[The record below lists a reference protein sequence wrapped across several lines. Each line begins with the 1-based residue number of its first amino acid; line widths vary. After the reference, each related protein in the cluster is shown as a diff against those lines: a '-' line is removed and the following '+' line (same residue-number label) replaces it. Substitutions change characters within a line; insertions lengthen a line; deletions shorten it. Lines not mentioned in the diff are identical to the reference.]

1 MVNGNFTS
9 IESSNFTNNHAENTN
24 EARGGAIYIKG
35 IGTNITDSRFEHSRS
50 KLYGG
55 SIYIN
60 GDNTTVGGSNFTDC
74 TVDADGS
81 QGGAIY
87 VNGENAVIE
96 GSDFVDSSA
105 KFRGGAIYIHG
116 TKAKVKDSNFT
127 VSSVTGGTY
136 GGENPR
142 GGAIYI
148 NEVNATVEGSIFNHS
163 SVSQNTGEGG
173 AIYIEGKDA
182 KILGSEFYSSTAR
195 MGGAIYLEGG
205 SCNVSDSLFV
215 DSYADKDGGAMASVG
230 ANSTLYNSN
239 FTNNKARHNG
249 GALYW
254 AGGKSSVNNVVDGCI
269 FTNNTAIADASFDTG
284 RVTRGGGAVYWSE
297 YGQNGKILNS
307 EFYYNSVQST
317 DKADGG
323 AVLWDYS
330 EDAVVDHCI
339 FVGDYV
345 TTSHTGDVWVQGGA
359 MYLRANKNYII
370 SNCLFENCSSSKE
383 SGALYIQSKG
393 DSAVRYILVANT
405 TFKNNVA
412 KAIKENSYGGGAV
425 QVKECRGVLFKN
437 VTFINNTANQGGAV
451 SVFKADLNI
460 TFDNCTF
467 INNYADKN
475 KVTGTAK
482 AMGGAIYYY
491 DGSNK
496 NLTISDSTFTNN
508 SAELGGALY
517 INKDNAIVRGSNFTL
532 NKAES
537 GSAIYTRNY
546 VPLIDVVLL
555 ENRANSDTLKA
566 TKSGNNLNVEFKGK
580 DNLLNGIYSTLD
592 DLVDWTNVTYWNE
605 DGVVNTDSTLITST
619 RKTLESGQ
627 NFTVKVFDRAG
638 NLVEGTGTYLTNAN
652 GRFTVPFASPAYS
665 YDIFLTNEDYYTYIE
680 ISTRIILD
688 FEGFA
693 DNVTY
698 RSNATINATLNDDA
712 ENVISIYVNGT
723 FVGNVTPSAG
733 KASIE
738 ISTLINGTYLEVGPH
753 EVLFVYYGDGR
764 YKPANTTTT
773 LNITKITPI
782 IKIDTDS
789 IGNSLEVNVTVI
801 DAEHNITDATG
812 TVTVSAGGRTVDV
825 HIENGIGTAI
835 ISNLQVGQ
843 YNVTTHYH
851 GDNHYFDT
859 TNSTLANVTF
869 KPQAQINI
877 TVEVKP
883 VYWIN
888 ETVHISVSVQP
899 NATGNITLYLNGV
912 PHVLQLNNSEASFN
926 ATDLQEGTNYVLVT
940 YDGSR
945 TLAPNWADT
954 TFEVIK
960 YTTPVIIDTTNITVG
975 QTEVI
980 NITLCNDTEG
990 LLNVTINGVS
1000 KYYEIV
1006 NGTASIPVSDL
1017 ASGVYN
1023 VTVTFVG
1030 DKKYYTATNSTLFNV
1045 TKAIPTV
1052 IVDVD
1057 NITYGE
1063 DTVIV
1068 VTVPDGAG
1076 NVTIKLN
1083 GEIEFTEQ
1091 PIDGQAIFIIKNLPA
1106 SNYTVEA
1113 IFNGNENF
1121 TSNSAK
1127 KNFTVA
1133 KATPIINLT
1142 VEDIYYGEV
1151 EHIIVTV
1158 NAKGNVTIRVAGN
1171 ETTIVLAD
1179 DGTSVIHIFLLRAAI
1194 DSTRVLETYDGRAD
1208 EYVYNLAVGKYPV
1221 EAIFN
1226 GNDNYKSLSITKDF
1240 YVYQKNVTFDI
1251 EVHDI
1256 TIWDMEYINV
1266 TGLENATGNV
1276 TININGVNHT
1286 AQIINGTARFS
1297 TADLHVGQ
1305 NTVCVYYGGDR
1316 NYTGGHAQKT
1326 FNVGQRTPFITVDA
1340 TNVTVGHRVKITVTV
1355 PLNATGYVVV
1365 SGKFRHDHVQEYY
1378 LDADAF
1384 TEDGGI
1390 KYDEIFIYDLF
1401 EGIYDVHVTYHGGGI
1416 DNYTIAVNDTTFIVS
1431 KNNATGITVHADN
1444 IIYGEKATITVNVPG
1459 DIEGTITLRLNDTAH
1474 THITLPIYEHKVTW
1488 VVDDLAAGNYT
1499 VDVIYNGNDK
1509 YYENDTI
1516 SGKFEVAKVKSVL
1529 EIITPHTVDAA
1540 TNATVI
1546 VRVNETATGKIAI
1559 TVNGTRY
1566 EADIEDGVAIFTINK
1581 SRAGKYDIIAEY
1593 AGDGNNTA
1601 AKTATLVEGLTVT
1614 KVACY
1619 QINVTANDTLVD
1631 VETTIVVKVPSDATG
1646 SVSIYIDGELAGTAD
1661 INSGIAELVVTRPY
1675 GNHTV
1680 NVTFT
1685 DDKYGP
1691 RYAICDFWVFKHE
1704 SPLVIA
1710 ADSIV
1715 VGDVAYINVTAPS
1728 DNVTIEI
1735 NGKSYSSDKYENG
1748 IAYFT
1753 VSGLEHGD
1761 KTVVA
1766 IYGGSEKYVQNTTT
1780 GKFTVDKRASQ
1791 VNVSVENITVGGIAD
1806 IVVKVP
1812 SDAKGYVVVVVDG
1825 VNYTANLT
1833 GGIGHV
1839 HIKDLAN
1846 TTYNVNVTYIGD
1858 EKYLSSTNST
1868 KLAVGK
1874 NNTTLTI
1881 AADGIYYGETA
1892 VINVTVAPSDAA
1904 GFITVRLSN
1913 GKSVTLPVVEGKVQW
1928 NVSGLAAGTY
1938 TIYANY
1944 SGDGKY
1950 NLNNSNKVIGEL
1962 EVSPISP
1969 QMSVVKVISE
1979 AGKNATVIVRIDS
1992 RVSDNVTV
2000 TVDGKPYSVKPNADG
2015 VAVVTTDILENG
2027 THTLSVSYAC
2037 DNNFTEATSDQPN
2050 FVTNKTSDYVMNI
2063 TAYDIK
2069 YGNATNIT
2077 VNVPVDAKGIVIV
2090 NINGT
2095 DYTATITDGKA
2106 VFNENIRLAEGRYN
2120 ITAYFGNKKYE
2131 NKTATGVFYVSRHET
2146 PMTIEDI
2153 TAIKVGD
2160 KAIVKVT
2167 APSDV
2172 LNDIY
2177 IEIDGVKY
2185 TDHTVSE
2192 GKAVFEVPIMSNGTR
2207 TVVAT
2212 YDGGNKYSFN
2222 SSTQKFDVGKRNS
2235 YVKVDVINTTVGSGA
2250 FINVTVPANATGYV
2264 IVKVDNTNYTINLTG
2279 GKGNVTVYNL
2289 ENKTYDVTVTYI
2301 GDYQYLSSINATK
2314 LAIDKLTTTFEVNGT
2329 NITVGAA
2336 EFIRFETPD
2345 NITGLVKV
2353 EINDKNYTAF
2363 VNEGKGNLTVCG
2375 LEAGDYNVTVYFEG
2389 NYKYLPAASAKN
2401 KFTVNQTTAEIVI
2414 IPQNITYGETETIII
2429 YVNATG
2435 KVNVTVVNRDVE
2447 DYKVTDEPIVDGKV
2461 TIVVPGYLTAG
2472 NYTVKVDYSG
2482 NVNVSNASAQED
2494 FEVAKADPIMTV
2506 SVQNITYGDVE
2517 HIRATVNAEG
2527 NITIKVNG
2535 KETTIVLEN
2544 GNLVI
2549 GVLSARVN
2557 QIAQFDGKAGVDVS
2571 GLEVGEYPVEVT
2583 FNGNENYNKLTI
2595 NTKFLVTKDN
2605 VTVSVQVED
2614 IRTDGKEVIN
2624 VTLSNTNVTGNVTI
2638 NVDGINYTRP
2648 IKDGKANLTLDKLSN
2663 ATHSVVVIYEGDR
2676 NFNGNWTSDTFN
2688 VTKVEPEIS
2697 VDVANKKVGETER
2710 IVVHLP
2716 DNATGYVVIDVDG
2729 TEYHVDIVAGQE
2741 ISIEID
2747 NLENKTYDVNV
2758 YYSGDGY
2765 WQSTTSSDSFNVSKV
2780 KSSINITVIHDG
2792 IIPNGT
2798 DVDIFIKAP
2807 GDITGKV
2814 NVTVWDT
2821 VRDENT
2827 TYTVYVNEGNGT
2839 LHIETPLDGI
2849 YKVNATYLEN
2859 GKYLGSENYTSF
2871 DVYNTRK
2878 PLSVN
2883 SDNGYVNEN
2892 EPIYVTVQGN
2902 HVDEYL
2908 TVVISN
2914 SSGEIKRNETVRF
2927 NNYDSIHNISSALWK
2942 LQPLDAGHYDV
2953 KAIYIEHDGDK
2964 VYTYEGVNDF
2974 NIWKLASE
2982 IKIKEIKNI
2991 TVGENATIELEIEL
3005 DPRVN
3010 DGNISVFV
3018 DGREYMTNTSTL
3030 KVIVPGLGAD
3040 NYTVE
3045 AIYHGN
3051 RWYNESSATSA
3062 FKVQKNPAPIS
3073 ITVTNS
3079 KVGEIEQINVTLSE
3093 NITGRVLLDIGDNHY
3108 YANIT
3113 DGVAIFNI
3121 TKLDAGKYNVTAT
3134 YDGNYKYFANSTNST
3149 LEITKWDSFV
3159 NVTADNITYGD
3170 KAVILVE
3177 TPKDLCGN
3185 VTVSVDGE
3193 NYTVF
3198 VSGGH
3203 GTLVVPGLN
3212 VGPHDV
3218 NVTFDGCNKYE
3229 PSNNNTIFNVNKVDL
3244 NEVDM
3249 KVIDYGNGTAVVVLP
3264 GNATGNVTI
3273 KIDDKEFYAKVVNG
3287 TAVVQLDN
3295 VTPGTHVAEV
3305 IYSGDDK
3312 YNATTKMANITAPK
3326 YESPINI
3333 TVGEIVAGENGTI
3346 IVSVLE
3352 NATGN
3357 VTVSVGGKQYYGEI
3371 KDGVAVV
3378 EDCC

>member
-1 MVNGNFTS
+1 M
-9 IESSNFTNNHAENTN
+9 
-24 EARGGAIYIKG
+24 
-35 IGTNITDSRFEHSRS
+35 
-50 KLYGG
+50 
-55 SIYIN
+55 
-60 GDNTTVGGSNFTDC
+60 
-74 TVDADGS
+74 
-81 QGGAIY
+81 
-87 VNGENAVIE
+87 
-96 GSDFVDSSA
+96 
-105 KFRGGAIYIHG
+105 
-116 TKAKVKDSNFT
+116 
-127 VSSVTGGTY
+127 
-136 GGENPR
+136 
-142 GGAIYI
+142 
-148 NEVNATVEGSIFNHS
+148 
-163 SVSQNTGEGG
+163 
-173 AIYIEGKDA
+173 
-182 KILGSEFYSSTAR
+182 
-195 MGGAIYLEGG
+195 
-205 SCNVSDSLFV
+205 
-215 DSYADKDGGAMASVG
+215 
-230 ANSTLYNSN
+230 TL
-239 FTNNKARHNG
+239 
-249 GALYW
+249 
-254 AGGKSSVNNVVDGCI
+254 
-269 FTNNTAIADASFDTG
+269 
-284 RVTRGGGAVYWSE
+284 
-297 YGQNGKILNS
+297 
-307 EFYYNSVQST
+307 
-317 DKADGG
+317 
-323 AVLWDYS
+323 
-330 EDAVVDHCI
+330 
-339 FVGDYV
+339 
-345 TTSHTGDVWVQGGA
+345 
-359 MYLRANKNYII
+359 
-370 SNCLFENCSSSKE
+370 
-383 SGALYIQSKG
+383 
-393 DSAVRYILVANT
+393 
-405 TFKNNVA
+405 
-412 KAIKENSYGGGAV
+412 
-425 QVKECRGVLFKN
+425 
-437 VTFINNTANQGGAV
+437 
-451 SVFKADLNI
+451 
-460 TFDNCTF
+460 
-467 INNYADKN
+467 
-475 KVTGTAK
+475 
-482 AMGGAIYYY
+482 
-491 DGSNK
+491 
-496 NLTISDSTFTNN
+496 
-508 SAELGGALY
+508 
-517 INKDNAIVRGSNFTL
+517 TL
-532 NKAES
+532 
-537 GSAIYTRNY
+537 
-546 VPLIDVVLL
+546 
-555 ENRANSDTLKA
+555 
-566 TKSGNNLNVEFKGK
+566 
-580 DNLLNGIYSTLD
+580 
-592 DLVDWTNVTYWNE
+592 
-605 DGVVNTDSTLITST
+605 
-619 RKTLESGQ
+619 
-627 NFTVKVFDRAG
+627 
-638 NLVEGTGTYLTNAN
+638 
-652 GRFTVPFASPAYS
+652 
-665 YDIFLTNEDYYTYIE
+665 
-680 ISTRIILD
+680 
-688 FEGFA
+688 
-693 DNVTY
+693 
-698 RSNATINATLNDDA
+698 
-712 ENVISIYVNGT
+712 
-723 FVGNVTPSAG
+723 
-733 KASIE
+733 
-738 ISTLINGTYLEVGPH
+738 H
-753 EVLFVYYGDGR
+753 
-764 YKPANTTTT
+764 
-773 LNITKITPI
+773 
-782 IKIDTDS
+782 
-789 IGNSLEVNVTVI
+789 
-801 DAEHNITDATG
+801 
-812 TVTVSAGGRTVDV
+812 
-825 HIENGIGTAI
+825 
-835 ISNLQVGQ
+835 
-843 YNVTTHYH
+843 
-851 GDNHYFDT
+851 
-859 TNSTLANVTF
+859 
-869 KPQAQINI
+869 
-877 TVEVKP
+877 
-883 VYWIN
+883 
-888 ETVHISVSVQP
+888 
-899 NATGNITLYLNGV
+899 
-912 PHVLQLNNSEASFN
+912 
-926 ATDLQEGTNYVLVT
+926 
-940 YDGSR
+940 
-945 TLAPNWADT
+945 
-954 TFEVIK
+954 
-960 YTTPVIIDTTNITVG
+960 
-975 QTEVI
+975 
-980 NITLCNDTEG
+980 
-990 LLNVTINGVS
+990 
-1000 KYYEIV
+1000 
-1006 NGTASIPVSDL
+1006 
-1017 ASGVYN
+1017 
-1023 VTVTFVG
+1023 
-1030 DKKYYTATNSTLFNV
+1030 
-1045 TKAIPTV
+1045 
-1052 IVDVD
+1052 
-1057 NITYGE
+1057 
-1063 DTVIV
+1063 
-1068 VTVPDGAG
+1068 
-1076 NVTIKLN
+1076 
-1083 GEIEFTEQ
+1083 
-1091 PIDGQAIFIIKNLPA
+1091 
-1106 SNYTVEA
+1106 
-1113 IFNGNENF
+1113 
-1121 TSNSAK
+1121 
-1127 KNFTVA
+1127 
-1133 KATPIINLT
+1133 
-1142 VEDIYYGEV
+1142 
-1151 EHIIVTV
+1151 
-1158 NAKGNVTIRVAGN
+1158 
-1171 ETTIVLAD
+1171 
-1179 DGTSVIHIFLLRAAI
+1179 
-1194 DSTRVLETYDGRAD
+1194 
-1208 EYVYNLAVGKYPV
+1208 
-1221 EAIFN
+1221 
-1226 GNDNYKSLSITKDF
+1226 
-1240 YVYQKNVTFDI
+1240 
-1251 EVHDI
+1251 
-1256 TIWDMEYINV
+1256 
-1266 TGLENATGNV
+1266 
-1276 TININGVNHT
+1276 
-1286 AQIINGTARFS
+1286 
-1297 TADLHVGQ
+1297 
-1305 NTVCVYYGGDR
+1305 
-1316 NYTGGHAQKT
+1316 
-1326 FNVGQRTPFITVDA
+1326 
-1340 TNVTVGHRVKITVTV
+1340 
-1355 PLNATGYVVV
+1355 
-1365 SGKFRHDHVQEYY
+1365 
-1378 LDADAF
+1378 
-1384 TEDGGI
+1384 
-1390 KYDEIFIYDLF
+1390 
-1401 EGIYDVHVTYHGGGI
+1401 
-1416 DNYTIAVNDTTFIVS
+1416 
-1431 KNNATGITVHADN
+1431 
-1444 IIYGEKATITVNVPG
+1444 
-1459 DIEGTITLRLNDTAH
+1459 
-1474 THITLPIYEHKVTW
+1474 
-1488 VVDDLAAGNYT
+1488 
-1499 VDVIYNGNDK
+1499 
-1509 YYENDTI
+1509 
-1516 SGKFEVAKVKSVL
+1516 
-1529 EIITPHTVDAA
+1529 
-1540 TNATVI
+1540 
-1546 VRVNETATGKIAI
+1546 
-1559 TVNGTRY
+1559 
-1566 EADIEDGVAIFTINK
+1566 
-1581 SRAGKYDIIAEY
+1581 
-1593 AGDGNNTA
+1593 
-1601 AKTATLVEGLTVT
+1601 
-1614 KVACY
+1614 
-1619 QINVTANDTLVD
+1619 
-1631 VETTIVVKVPSDATG
+1631 
-1646 SVSIYIDGELAGTAD
+1646 
-1661 INSGIAELVVTRPY
+1661 
-1675 GNHTV
+1675 
-1680 NVTFT
+1680 
-1685 DDKYGP
+1685 
-1691 RYAICDFWVFKHE
+1691 
-1704 SPLVIA
+1704 
-1710 ADSIV
+1710 
-1715 VGDVAYINVTAPS
+1715 
-1728 DNVTIEI
+1728 
-1735 NGKSYSSDKYENG
+1735 
-1748 IAYFT
+1748 
-1753 VSGLEHGD
+1753 
-1761 KTVVA
+1761 KTV
-1766 IYGGSEKYVQNTTT
+1766 
-1780 GKFTVDKRASQ
+1780 FH
-1791 VNVSVENITVGGIAD
+1791 
-1806 IVVKVP
+1806 
-1812 SDAKGYVVVVVDG
+1812 
-1825 VNYTANLT
+1825 L
-1833 GGIGHV
+1833 
-1839 HIKDLAN
+1839 
-1846 TTYNVNVTYIGD
+1846 
-1858 EKYLSSTNST
+1858 
-1868 KLAVGK
+1868 
-1874 NNTTLTI
+1874 
-1881 AADGIYYGETA
+1881 
-1892 VINVTVAPSDAA
+1892 
-1904 GFITVRLSN
+1904 
-1913 GKSVTLPVVEGKVQW
+1913 
-1928 NVSGLAAGTY
+1928 
-1938 TIYANY
+1938 
-1944 SGDGKY
+1944 
-1950 NLNNSNKVIGEL
+1950 
-1962 EVSPISP
+1962 
-1969 QMSVVKVISE
+1969 
-1979 AGKNATVIVRIDS
+1979 
-1992 RVSDNVTV
+1992 
-2000 TVDGKPYSVKPNADG
+2000 
-2015 VAVVTTDILENG
+2015 
-2027 THTLSVSYAC
+2027 
-2037 DNNFTEATSDQPN
+2037 
-2050 FVTNKTSDYVMNI
+2050 
-2063 TAYDIK
+2063 
-2069 YGNATNIT
+2069 
-2077 VNVPVDAKGIVIV
+2077 

-2095 DYTATITDGKA
+2095 NYTATITDGKA

-2120 ITAYFGNKKYE
+2120 ITAYFGDKKYE
-2131 NKTATGVFYVSRHET
+2131 NKTATGVFYVSKHET

-2301 GDYQYLSSINATK
+2301 GDYQYLSSTNATK

-2363 VNEGKGNLTVCG
+2363 VNEGKGNLSVCG

-2461 TIVVPGYLTAG
+2461 TIVVPEYLTAG

-2663 ATHSVVVIYEGDR
+2663 VTHSVVVIYEGDR

-2741 ISIEID
+2741 IAIEID

-2859 GKYLGSENYTSF
+2859 GKYIGSENYTSF

-2878 PLSVN
+2878 TLYIN
-2883 SDNGYVNEN
+2883 SGDVYVDETRTVF
-2892 EPIYVTVQGN
+2892 VTVPGN
-2902 HVDEYL
+2902 HVGEYL
-2908 TVVISN
+2908 TVIISN
-2914 SSGEIKRNETVRF
+2914 ASGEIMRNETVLINEYLPGPVNASYAQWVLPR
-2927 NNYDSIHNISSALWK
+2927 
-2942 LQPLDAGHYDV
+2942 LDAGHYDI

-2964 VYTYEGVNDF
+2964 VYTYEGNNDF
-2974 NIWKLASE
+2974 NVWKLASE

-2991 TVGENATIELEIEL
+2991 TVGDNTTIELEIEL
-3005 DPRVN
+3005 DPNAN

-3018 DGREYMTNTSTL
+3018 NGMEYMTNTSTL

-3051 RWYNESSATSA
+3051 RWYNESRVTSA
-3062 FKVQKNPAPIS
+3062 FKVEKNPAPIS

-3357 VTVSVGGKQYYGEI
+3357 VTVSGYNHCLCFRKCYW
-3371 KDGVAVV
+3371 
-3378 EDCC
+3378 